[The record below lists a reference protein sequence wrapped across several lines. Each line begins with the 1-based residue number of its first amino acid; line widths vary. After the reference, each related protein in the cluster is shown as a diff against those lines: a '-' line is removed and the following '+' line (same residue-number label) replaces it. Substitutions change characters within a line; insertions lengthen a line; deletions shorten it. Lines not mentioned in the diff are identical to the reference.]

1 MEKKEYLNIQ
11 RPQDICLMCGCS
23 LQEAGKHPSSI
34 NLEEG
39 DVLRR
44 DFCKECWEK
53 LQRDDYFSFWLTK
66 RITPDTSKRKLSR
79 KIRNN
84 LLVRLFES
92 IQKKPEEERD
102 DYLLYFISHLLLR
115 YKVYNWKG
123 TEKIRTENS
132 EEFSEPEKYLV
143 FENKTTG
150 EDIFVKDQEPD
161 AEKIM
166 SSRKLIDDYLQE
178 NAPAEDE
185 SEEE

>member
-1 MEKKEYLNIQ
+1 MGKKEYFNIQ
-11 RPQDICLMCGCS
+11 RPHDVCLMCGRS

-44 DFCKECWEK
+44 DFCGDCWEK
-53 LQRDDYFSFWLTK
+53 IKNDDYFSYWLTK
-66 RITPDTSKRKLSR
+66 RITPERSKRKLSK

-92 IQKKPEEERD
+92 VQMQSEEERD
-102 DYLLYFISHLLLR
+102 DYLLYFIAHLLLR
-115 YKVYNWKG
+115 YKEFNWKG
-123 TEKIRTENS
+123 TKKIRKDDEDY
-132 EEFSEPEKYLV
+132 SEPDTYLV

-150 EDIFVKDQEPD
+150 EDIMVKDQEPD

-166 SSRKLIDDYLQE
+166 SSRQLIDDYLQD

-185 SEEE
+185 DEEE